1 MSSRFARCAL
11 PIALLIFAHCG
22 SSTEPSSALTGL
34 WREGS
39 PSGSRI
45 DLSLSSSFGGII
57 GTGRQYVVGSLFDS
71 LTVSGHWNADHTF
84 HLAMTFANTTPA
96 TYDGAFV
103 GSNQLDGTMTR
114 NGDTAPHVA
123 FFRQTQ

>member
-57 GTGRQYVVGSLFDS
+57 GPGRQYVVRSRFDS
-71 LTVSGHWNADHTF
+71 LPVSGQWNADHTF
-84 HLAMTFANTTPA
+84 HLAMTFANTTPVNV
-96 TYDGAFV
+96 YRAF
-103 GSNQLDGTMTR
+103 G
-114 NGDTAPHVA
+114 
-123 FFRQTQ
+123 

>member
-11 PIALLIFAHCG
+11 PIALLAFTHCG
-22 SSTEPSSALTGL
+22 SGTGPSSALNGL
-34 WREGS
+34 WREAS
-39 PSGSRI
+39 TSGSRI
-45 DLSLSSSFGGII
+45 DLSISSSFGLIA
-57 GTGRQYVVGSLFDS
+57 GTGREYVVESLFDS

-84 HLAMTFANTTPA
+84 HLDMRFANTTPA
-96 TYDGAFV
+96 TYDGSVV
-103 GSNQLDGTMTR
+103 GSDQLDGTMTR